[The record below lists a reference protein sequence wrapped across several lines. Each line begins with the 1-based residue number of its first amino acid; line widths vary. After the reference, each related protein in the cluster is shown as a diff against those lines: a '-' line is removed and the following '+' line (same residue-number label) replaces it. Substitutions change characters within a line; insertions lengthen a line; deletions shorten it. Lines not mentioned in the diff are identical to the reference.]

1 MKLKYKIIIIA
12 LCSAAVLLGV
22 TYGIFYWVF
31 YGYVDNA
38 QKNQMDKDFEM
49 VETIIDNEKENFN
62 SILKDWAYWD
72 DTYNFIN
79 DHNPDYVTV
88 NLNDETM
95 ENLDLN
101 MMLFVNQ
108 SGVVVGADD
117 FDLTAEQTAALIEK
131 ITRNNFYT
139 GLLTD
144 NADVTTHLMILEGQP
159 YLIATGRVNNSNH
172 NAVSNGSLVMVRTFD
187 DEMTAYIESLTGV
200 NVELREAE
208 AAATILK
215 NQISKREFDGKPYL
229 TASRLLPDGSGEE
242 NLVMTISRMEENY
255 SFVKHQFNLFM
266 VSFIVLLLL
275 VLGIDYLIVNR
286 YFLKRI
292 EKLIAFTK
300 EVGIKRDTSLS
311 ISMEGQ
317 DELKTLAVST
327 NQMLQEIDQ
336 ANQQIKMMDERYRLI
351 MEATNDGYLDVWLQ
365 KKEAYISPEW
375 KQLIGYRGKDGR
387 QLYEDYFL
395 KIHGD
400 CKNRLESSFMD
411 MLSGKVD
418 YFEGEYRVMSEHYGM
433 IWVSHRGKVVQRDQ
447 NNEPIRFISTLSD
460 ITRRKINEV
469 EILFLSYSDPLT
481 RLKNRAYMK
490 KQFEV
495 LSQQQNPHYFIIM
508 CDINGL
514 KLTNDAFGHQEGD
527 QVMVAVSNVL
537 RRICRPTDFISRWP
551 GDEFV
556 ILLKDIDQEGVC
568 QLIREITDETDKIRD
583 FHLNVSLA
591 MGYAESNVDLKRP
604 EDVLNLAENRM
615 YRNKLMESSSSR
627 NATIRSLA
635 RTLHE
640 KSTETEAHTMRITQ
654 LSKALGSRLNLRK
667 DQLDEL
673 ELLSLL
679 HDIGKIGIPE
689 YILDKPSKLSK
700 EEWEIIKTHPEIGYR
715 IAKSTP
721 ALEHI
726 AEDILA
732 HHEKYDGSGYPN
744 GLKGQTIP
752 YLGRIINVID
762 SFDVM
767 THSRSYKKANDLSYA
782 ISELKGCSGTQFDP
796 EIVRVF
802 LNMIADE
809 GLPVQLEIVVSSN
822 NQENKS

>member
-1 MKLKYKIIIIA
+1 MKLKYKTIIIA
-12 LCSAAVLLGV
+12 LCSAAVLLGI

-31 YGYVDNA
+31 YGYVDTA
-38 QKNQMDKDFEM
+38 QRNQIDKDFRM
-49 VETIIDNEKENFN
+49 VETIIANEKDNLN

-79 DHNPDYVTV
+79 DHNPDYVKA
-88 NLNDETM
+88 NLNEASL
-95 ENLDLN
+95 ENLSLN
-101 MMLFVNQ
+101 MMLFINQ
-108 SGVVVGADD
+108 TGEVVGYGD
-117 FDLTAEQTAALIEK
+117 FGLTDEQSTALVEK
-131 ITRNNFYT
+131 IRQNNFYA
-139 GLLTD
+139 GILTD
-144 NADVTTHLMILEGQP
+144 DEDTKTSLIILDGQP
-159 YLIATGRVNNSNH
+159 YLIASGRINNSSR
-172 NAVSNGSLVMVRTFD
+172 NAVSNGSMVMVKTFD
-187 DEMTAYIESLTGV
+187 DKMTAYIDTLTGV
-200 NVELREAE
+200 NVELRAAE
-208 AAATILK
+208 TTSTIQE
-215 NQISKREFDGKPYL
+215 NQILNREFDGKPYL
-229 TASRLLPDGSGEE
+229 TASRLQPDIYGEE
-242 NLVMTISRMEENY
+242 TVLMTISRIEENY

-266 VSFIVLLLL
+266 VSFIMLLLL
-275 VLGIDYLIVNR
+275 ILSIDYFIVNR

-300 EVGIKRDTSLS
+300 EVGLKQDTTLT
-311 ISMEGQ
+311 IEMDGK

-327 NQMLQEIDQ
+327 NQMLQKIDQ
-336 ANQQIKMMDERYRLI
+336 ANQDIKMMDERYRLI
-351 MEATNDGYLDVWLQ
+351 MEATNDGYLDIWIK

-375 KQLIGYRGKDGR
+375 KQLIGYQGKDGC

-395 KIHGD
+395 KIHWE
-400 CKNRLESSFMD
+400 CKKRLESSFLD
-411 MLSGKVD
+411 MLTGKVD
-418 YFEGEYRVMSEHYGM
+418 YFEGEYRVLSELYGV
-433 IWVSHRGKVVQRDQ
+433 IWVSHRGKVVQRDE
-447 NNEPIRFISTLSD
+447 NNEPLRFISTLSN
-460 ITRRKINEV
+460 ITKRKINEE

-495 LSQQQNPHYFIIM
+495 LVHQKNVHYFIIM

-527 QVMVAVSNVL
+527 QMLIAVSNVL
-537 RRICRPTDFISRWP
+537 RRMCRPTDMISRWP

-556 ILLKDIDQEGVC
+556 ILLKDVDQEGVC
-568 QLIREITDETDKIRD
+568 QLIRDITDEIEKIRD
-583 FHLNVSLA
+583 FHLNISVA
-591 MGYAESNVDLKRP
+591 MGYAENNAELKSP

-615 YRNKLMESSSSR
+615 YRNKLMESNSSR

-667 DQLDEL
+667 DQMDEL

-689 YILDKPSKLSK
+689 YILDKPAKLSN
-700 EEWEIIKTHPEIGYR
+700 EEWKIIKTHPEIGYR

-726 AEDILA
+726 AEDIMA
-732 HHEKYDGSGYPN
+732 HHEKYDGTGYPN
-744 GLKGQTIP
+744 GLKAEAIP
-752 YLGRIINVID
+752 YLGRIINVVD

-767 THSRSYKKANDLSYA
+767 THSRSYKKASDLSYA
-782 ISELKGCSGTQFDP
+782 INELKACSGTQFDP
-796 EIVRVF
+796 EIVAAF
-802 LNMIADE
+802 LKMIEDE
-809 GLPVQLEIVVSSN
+809 GLPVRLEISILID
-822 NQENKS
+822 NQEN

>member
-31 YGYVDNA
+31 YGYVEDA

-49 VETIIDNEKENFN
+49 VETIIENEEENFN

-79 DHNPDYVTV
+79 DRNPNYVTV
-88 NLNDETM
+88 NLNDETL
-95 ENLDLN
+95 ENLSLN
-101 MMLFVNQ
+101 MMVFVNQ
-108 SGVVVGADD
+108 AGEVVGADD

-144 NADVTTHLMILEGQP
+144 EVDVTTQLMILEGQP
-159 YLIATGRVNNSNH
+159 YLIAAGRVNNSNH

-187 DEMTAYIESLTGV
+187 DEMRAYIESLTGI
-200 NVELREAE
+200 NVELR
-208 AAATILK
+208 AAGTTVAILE
-215 NQISKREFDGKPYL
+215 NQISKRKFDDKTFL
-229 TASRLLPDGSGEE
+229 TSSRYVRDGNGEE
-242 NLVMTISRMEENY
+242 SIVMTLSRAEENY
-255 SFVKHQFNLFM
+255 SFVKQQVNHFT
-266 VSFIVLLLL
+266 VSFIVLLMFL
-275 VLGIDYLIVNR
+275 LGIDYWLVDR

-292 EKLIAFTK
+292 KKLITFTQ
-300 EVGIKRDTSLS
+300 EVGIKRDTSLA
-311 ISMEGQ
+311 IEMAGQ
-317 DELKTLAVST
+317 DEIKTLAVST
-327 NQMLQEIDQ
+327 NQMLKEIDQ
-336 ANQQIKMMDERYRLI
+336 ANQNIRMMDERYRLI
-351 MEATNDGYLDVWLQ
+351 MEATNDGYLDIWL
-365 KKEAYISPEW
+365 KRKEAYISPEW
-375 KQLIGYRGKDGR
+375 KQLIGYQGKDGR

-395 KIHGD
+395 KIHED
-400 CKNRLESSFMD
+400 CKKRLESSFID

-418 YFEGEYRVMSEHYGM
+418 YFEGEYRVLSELYGV

-447 NNEPIRFISTLSD
+447 NNEPLRFISTLSD
-460 ITRRKINEV
+460 ITRRKINEE

-495 LSQQQNPHYFIIM
+495 LSQQKDAHYFIIM

-537 RRICRPTDFISRWP
+537 RRVCRPTDYISRWP

-556 ILLKDIDQEGVC
+556 ILLKDIDQQGVC
-568 QLIREITDETDKIRD
+568 QLIREIADEIDAIRD

-591 MGYAESNVDLKRP
+591 IGYAESNVDLKRP

-640 KSTETEAHTMRITQ
+640 KSTETEAHTMRLTQ
-654 LSKALGSRLNLRK
+654 MSKALGSRLGLRK

-689 YILDKPSKLSK
+689 YILDKPAKLSL

-744 GLKGQTIP
+744 GLKGETIP

-782 ISELKGCSGTQFDP
+782 ISELNACSGTQFDP
-796 EIVRVF
+796 EIVTAF
-802 LNMIADE
+802 LKMIEEE
-809 GLPVQLEIVVSSN
+809 GLLVQLEI
-822 NQENKS
+822 

>member
-1 MKLKYKIIIIA
+1 MKLKYKTIIIA
-12 LCSAAVLLGV
+12 LCSATVLLGV

-31 YGYVDNA
+31 YGYVDDA
-38 QKNQMDKDFEM
+38 QQNQMDKDFEM
-49 VETIIDNEKENFN
+49 VETIIDNEKETFT
-62 SILKDWAYWD
+62 SILIDWAFWD
-72 DTYNFIN
+72 DTYNYIN
-79 DHNPDYVTV
+79 DHNLNYVTV

-95 ENLDLN
+95 ENLNLN
-101 MMLFVNQ
+101 MMLFIDQN
-108 SGVVVGADD
+108 GVLVGSAE
-117 FDLTAEQTAALIEK
+117 FDLTEEQVRTLLDK
-131 ITRNNFYT
+131 IMQNNFYSE
-139 GLLTD
+139 LLTEE
-144 NADVTTHLMILEGQP
+144 ADSATDLMLLEGQP
-159 YLIATGRVNNSNH
+159 YLIAVGRVSNSSH
-172 NAVSNGSLVMVRTFD
+172 NAVSNGSMVMVKTVD
-187 DEMTAYIESLTGV
+187 DEMTTYIESLTGV
-200 NVELREAE
+200 NVELREAVSPVLE
-208 AAATILK
+208 

-229 TASRLLPDGSGEE
+229 TASRLLPDSSGEE
-242 NLVMTISRMEENY
+242 IIVMTISRIEENY
-255 SFVKHQFNLFM
+255 SFIKHQFNLFM
-266 VSFIVLLLL
+266 ISFIGLLLL
-275 VLGIDYLIVNR
+275 ILSFDYFIVNR

-292 EKLIAFTK
+292 EKLIDFTK
-300 EVGIKRDTSLS
+300 EVGIKRDTTLS

-317 DELKTLAVST
+317 DELKTLADST

-336 ANQQIKMMDERYRLI
+336 AHQQIKMMDERYRLI

-375 KQLIGYRGKDGR
+375 KQLIGYQGKDGH

-400 CKNRLESSFMD
+400 CKNRLENSFMD

-418 YFEGEYRVMSEHYGM
+418 YFEGEYRVMSELYGI

-447 NNEPIRFISTLSD
+447 NNEPIRFISTLSN
-460 ITRRKINEV
+460 ITRRKTNEE

-481 RLKNRAYMK
+481 RLKNRTYMK
-490 KQFEV
+490 KQFEA

-527 QVMVAVSNVL
+527 QVIVAVSNVL

-568 QLIREITDETDKIRD
+568 QLIREITDETDRIRD
-583 FHLNVSLA
+583 FHLNISLA

-689 YILDKPSKLSK
+689 YILDKPAKLSK

-744 GLKGQTIP
+744 GLKGEAIP

-767 THSRSYKKANDLSYA
+767 THSRSYKKASDLSYA
-782 ISELKGCSGTQFDP
+782 ISELKSCSGTQFDP

-802 LNMIADE
+802 LKMIEEE
-809 GLPVQLEIVVSSN
+809 GLPIQLEISV
-822 NQENKS
+822 

>member
-1 MKLKYKIIIIA
+1 MKLKYKTIIIA
-12 LCSAAVLLGV
+12 LCSAAVLLGI

-31 YGYVDNA
+31 YGYVDAA
-38 QKNQMDKDFEM
+38 QRNQTDKDFEM
-49 VETIIDNEKENFN
+49 VETIIENEKENLN

-79 DHNPDYVTV
+79 NRNQDYVKV
-88 NLNDETM
+88 NLNEETL
-95 ENLDLN
+95 ENLSLN

-108 SGVVVGADD
+108 TGEVVGYGD
-117 FDLTAEQTAALIEK
+117 FGLTDEKAAVLVEK

-144 NADVTTHLMILEGQP
+144 EEDAKTNLMILDGQP
-159 YLIATGRVNNSNH
+159 YLIASGRVNNSNR
-172 NAVSNGSLVMVRTFD
+172 NAISNGSMVMVKTVD
-187 DEMTAYIESLTGV
+187 DEMTAYIEDLTGV
-200 NVELREAE
+200 NVELNEAGLTS
-208 AAATILK
+208 TIPE
-215 NQISKREFDGKPYL
+215 NQIFKREFDGKPYL
-229 TASRLLPDGSGEE
+229 TSSRLQLDGYGEE
-242 NLVMTISRMEENY
+242 TILMTISRVEENY
-255 SFVKHQFNLFM
+255 GFVKSQFNLFM
-266 VSFIVLLLL
+266 ASFVVLILFLLS
-275 VLGIDYLIVNR
+275 IDYFIVNR

-292 EKLIAFTK
+292 EKLIAFTQ
-300 EVGIKRDTSLS
+300 EVGLKRDTTLS
-311 ISMEGQ
+311 IEMDGK

-336 ANQQIKMMDERYRLI
+336 ANQNIKMMDERYRLI
-351 MEATNDGYLDVWLQ
+351 MEATNDGYLDIWIK

-375 KQLIGYRGKDGR
+375 KQLIGYQGNDGNQLFQDYFSKIHCECKR
-387 QLYEDYFL
+387 QLENRFEDMF
-395 KIHGD
+395 
-400 CKNRLESSFMD
+400 
-411 MLSGKVD
+411 SGKLD
-418 YFEGEYRVMSEHYGM
+418 YFEEEYRVISEWYGI
-433 IWVSHRGKVVQRDQ
+433 IWVYHRGKVVQRDE
-447 NNEPIRFISTLSD
+447 NNEPLRFISTISD
-460 ITRRKINEV
+460 ITKRKINEE

-481 RLKNRAYMK
+481 RLKNRDYMK
-490 KQFEV
+490 MQFEV
-495 LSQQQNPHYFIIM
+495 LRQQKDAHYFIIM

-527 QVMVAVSNVL
+527 QMLIAVSNVL
-537 RRICRPTDFISRWP
+537 RRKCRPTDIISRWP

-556 ILLKDIDQEGVC
+556 IVLKDIDQEGVC
-568 QLIREITDETDKIRD
+568 QMIRDITDEIERIRD
-583 FHLNVSLA
+583 FHLNISIA
-591 MGYAESNVDLKRP
+591 MGYAESNEELESP

-654 LSKALGSRLNLRK
+654 LSKALGSRLELRK

-689 YILDKPSKLSK
+689 YILDKPARLSL

-732 HHEKYDGSGYPN
+732 HHEKYDGTGYPN
-744 GLKGQTIP
+744 GLKAQEIP
-752 YLGRIINVID
+752 YLGRIINVVD

-767 THSRSYKKANDLSYA
+767 THSRSYKKASDLSYA
-782 ISELKGCSGTQFDP
+782 ISELKACSGTQFDP
-796 EIVRVF
+796 QIVSAF
-802 LNMIADE
+802 LQMIEEE
-809 GLPVQLEIVVSSN
+809 GLPVQLEISILME
-822 NQENKS
+822 NQ